1 MELLDH
7 SITICSTA
15 RLVRGIALRDRQHQE
30 LQGVAQWR
38 ASEAYTLQE
47 WLHNLIMHAT
57 LLGEVASDALPSL
70 TLSAVAESFLWEQ
83 AISACLATH
92 EAAALFDI
100 RALAKSAMEA
110 NQLLCDWQITESEM
124 QQFIFS
130 QETRQFLRW
139 RASFQLLCSQ
149 KNAVEASRLMAM
161 QITLIEQQVFKF
173 PLQIVLTGFDR
184 ITPLEQRLF
193 SHLQRC
199 GVVLD
204 KLTPDINNSTQVTSY
219 ALSDSHAECRAAVAW
234 AQQQLAANPDAQLAI
249 ISPVLGNVRRE
260 LADLLDDTF
269 HADSIQP
276 RSFER
281 PRCYDFS
288 LGLALSEYPIVH
300 SALQL
305 LKLATSRANLSFDTV
320 TPVLQDVYWGDPSEL
335 DARAQ
340 LDAYVRQHL
349 SSTYRLDS
357 LSKQASKLDADGIKL
372 GTFIKHL
379 GFIVQ
384 FQQAEMQWQLPS
396 VWVSTLVAL
405 LDQLNWSKSR
415 NQNNR
420 GLSSHEYQTQ
430 QAFFKNLNALA
441 TLDGI
446 LGKISASGAL
456 QKITELCNAAI
467 FQAEATGET
476 HIQILGL
483 LETPAMQLDAIWAM
497 NMNDQNWPAPVRL
510 NPLLPADLQRS
521 RGTPNASASMQTEFA
536 AMVQQRLL
544 LSAPHFVFSYALK
557 EDDRELRASPLLAP
571 WPPETKIPLGI
582 ITLSERLALPA
593 AMQMVNDSIA
603 PPILADE
610 VVRGGVKLF
619 ATQAICPAWA
629 FYQYRLGAK
638 KLETPVD
645 GLDNMARGSLL
656 HQVLQFFWQDC
667 QTLTQ
672 LKAMSDLQRLTA
684 IEQAIEKSI
693 QAMKPQL
700 GFSLPAQLLVLERQ
714 RLLQIVQFWL
724 DLELGRADFTVKA
737 CEQKHTLVIEGL
749 TLNLSID
756 RIDTLADGGLV
767 VIDYKTSSTVATKS
781 WSDDRIAEPQ
791 LPIYASLAL
800 QGERVVAVCFGK
812 IRSDETKFIGLS
824 ADEGVLPEV
833 KAFEALSANSA
844 FARFKDWD
852 ELFQHWQ
859 LSLKVIAQE
868 IKSGEASVTFKQISD
883 LDYCEVKPLLRLSE
897 RRMQY
902 ERLQAQLALD

>member
-1 MELLDH
+1 
-7 SITICSTA
+7 
-15 RLVRGIALRDRQHQE
+15 
-30 LQGVAQWR
+30 
-38 ASEAYTLQE
+38 
-47 WLHNLIMHAT
+47 
-57 LLGEVASDALPSL
+57 
-70 TLSAVAESFLWEQ
+70 
-83 AISACLATH
+83 
-92 EAAALFDI
+92 
-100 RALAKSAMEA
+100 
-110 NQLLCDWQITESEM
+110 
-124 QQFIFS
+124 
-130 QETRQFLRW
+130 
-139 RASFQLLCSQ
+139 
-149 KNAVEASRLMAM
+149 
-161 QITLIEQQVFKF
+161 
-173 PLQIVLTGFDR
+173 
-184 ITPLEQRLF
+184 
-193 SHLQRC
+193 
-199 GVVLD
+199 
-204 KLTPDINNSTQVTSY
+204 
-219 ALSDSHAECRAAVAW
+219 
-234 AQQQLAANPDAQLAI
+234 
-249 ISPVLGNVRRE
+249 
-260 LADLLDDTF
+260 
-269 HADSIQP
+269 
-276 RSFER
+276 
-281 PRCYDFS
+281 
-288 LGLALSEYPIVH
+288 VH